1 MLDTL
6 IPAGQSQ
13 RPGER
18 RRGANRSFVDT
29 QRCRWGSEVSGRR
42 HGNQQA
48 LWDTEEGKRERSS
61 GKPCLAELVGYIQ
74 QSLKG
79 DVRRALSPGV
89 QNRELS

>member
-13 RPGER
+13 RPGQR

-29 QRCRWGSEVSGRR
+29 QRRR
-42 HGNQQA
+42 FRGA
-48 LWDTEEGKRERSS
+48 DTETSKLHGTQKKVKQCERSS

-74 QSLKG
+74 QALKG
-79 DVRRALSPGV
+79 DERRALSPGV
-89 QNRELS
+89 QNWS